1 MQAPATGALRTDQP
15 ITPNP
20 RAILG
25 FQLLHG
31 LLHQLRQLNHRQGK
45 CPLRQP
51 VCEGVAADL
60 QRRDLRLEQV
70 LFGCRFPN
78 PVGLAAGFDKNGV
91 AAGIWDRFG
100 FGFAEVGTVTWHGQ
114 PGNPKPRLFRLAEE
128 QAALNRM
135 GFNNDGAQ
143 ALLKTLDP
151 QRLEPPGQRPAVLGI
166 NVGKSKIT
174 SLEQAPDDYAASS
187 RGRIRGVV
195 RLRMSP
201 SSSVG
206 PLGSGAFYQRWLG
219 PLLARDEG
227 LDAEQL
233 SQVALTALGQASLRR
248 RWPGVS
254 SVLDGVA
261 ADLQRRDLRLEQVLF
276 GCRFPNP
283 VGLAAGFDKNGVAAG
298 IWDRFGFGFAE
309 VGTVTWHGQPG
320 NPKPR
325 LFRLAEE
332 QAALNRMGF
341 NNDGAQA
348 LLKTL
353 DRQRLEPP
361 GQRPAVLGINVGKSK
376 ITSLEQAPD
385 DYAASLEL
393 LAPLADYAVINV
405 SSPNTPG
412 LRDLQ
417 DSVQLRRLVERLR
430 RLAACPPL
438 LVKIAPDLDDEAID
452 AIARLAYEEGLAGV
466 IAVNTSLDR
475 LGLSQRRLVQTGRT
489 LAEEAGG
496 LSGVPLRGRALE
508 VIRRLRAGAGPAL
521 PLVGVGGI
529 DSPETAWERI
539 VAGASLVQLYT
550 GWIFQGP
557 DLVPRI
563 LEGLGRAAGSA
574 WFALDSGGRGIRTA
588 LATLTPVLS
597 QGGYTDNRYL

>member
-1 MQAPATGALRTDQP
+1 
-15 ITPNP
+15 
-20 RAILG
+20 
-25 FQLLHG
+25 
-31 LLHQLRQLNHRQGK
+31 
-45 CPLRQP
+45 
-51 VCEGVAADL
+51 
-60 QRRDLRLEQV
+60 
-70 LFGCRFPN
+70 
-78 PVGLAAGFDKNGV
+78 
-91 AAGIWDRFG
+91 
-100 FGFAEVGTVTWHGQ
+100 
-114 PGNPKPRLFRLAEE
+114 
-128 QAALNRM
+128 
-135 GFNNDGAQ
+135 
-143 ALLKTLDP
+143 
-151 QRLEPPGQRPAVLGI
+151 
-166 NVGKSKIT
+166 
-174 SLEQAPDDYAASS
+174 
-187 RGRIRGVV
+187 
-195 RLRMSP
+195 
-201 SSSVG
+201 
-206 PLGSGAFYQRWLG
+206 
-219 PLLARDEG
+219 
-227 LDAEQL
+227 
-233 SQVALTALGQASLRR
+233 
-248 RWPGVS
+248 VS

-376 ITSLEQAPD
+376 VTSLEQAPD

-563 LEGLGRAAGSA
+563 LEGLEEQLDRHGLRSIREAVGSGLP
-574 WFALDSGGRGIRTA
+574 WQ
-588 LATLTPVLS
+588 P
-597 QGGYTDNRYL
+597 